1 MFRVVLRLSVF
12 ALVLAASFAA
22 WMAWFAHTPVV
33 LRATPLEFTIAPG
46 TGLRSTAR
54 EMARSG
60 IGFAPWQ
67 FELLA
72 RVLGESTR
80 IKAGSYEVGEGVTP
94 LQLLSK
100 LTRGDVSQGEIVF
113 IEGWTF
119 RQLRAALD
127 AAPEL
132 KHDSQRLSNRE
143 ILDRIGVRERSPEGL
158 FLPDTY
164 LFDRHTS
171 DIDLL
176 GRAYRAMQR
185 ILQQEWERRDA
196 ELPYA
201 DALQALTVASLIEK
215 ETGRASDRPLV
226 AAVFANRLR
235 KGMSLQTDPSVI
247 FGLGEDFDGNLR
259 RKDLARDTA
268 YNTYTRAGL
277 PPGPIALPSIA
288 SIRAALHP
296 ARSDYLYFVA
306 RGDGSSAFSG
316 TLDEHNRAV
325 ARYQKR

>member
-1 MFRVVLRLSVF
+1 MFRVLLRLSVF

-22 WMAWFAHTPVV
+22 WMAWFAHTPVE
-33 LRATPLEFTIAPG
+33 LRATPLEFSIAPG
-46 TGLRSTAR
+46 TGLRGTAR
-54 EMARSG
+54 EMARAG

-127 AAPEL
+127 AAPDL

-143 ILDRIGVRERSPEGL
+143 ILDRVGVRERSPEGL

-185 ILQQEWERRDA
+185 VLQQEWELRDPA
-196 ELPYA
+196 LPYA
-201 DALQALTVASLIEK
+201 DSQRALTVASLIEK
-215 ETGRASDRPLV
+215 ETGRTSDRPLV

-235 KGMSLQTDPSVI
+235 KGMPLQTDPSVI

-259 RKDLARDTA
+259 RKDLARDTP

-277 PPGPIALPSIA
+277 PPGPIALPGIA

-306 RGDGSSAFSG
+306 RGDGSSVFSG